1 MDSGPAPRGAP
12 RNDRELSVTPEAV
25 VPIVIPAA
33 AAMAVIGNAE
43 HALDRADGSADAGAD
58 SASDHAAHRAAD
70 AVAFIASLLCAAHHA
85 LGVAGLR
92 QGRERKK
99 DRGACQAQAKR

>member
-1 MDSGPAPRGAP
+1 
-12 RNDRELSVTPEAV
+12 
-25 VPIVIPAA
+25 
-33 AAMAVIGNAE
+33 MALIGNAE

-70 AVAFIASLLCAAHHA
+70 AVAFMGALLGAAHDA

-99 DRGACQAQAKR
+99 DGGACEAQAKR